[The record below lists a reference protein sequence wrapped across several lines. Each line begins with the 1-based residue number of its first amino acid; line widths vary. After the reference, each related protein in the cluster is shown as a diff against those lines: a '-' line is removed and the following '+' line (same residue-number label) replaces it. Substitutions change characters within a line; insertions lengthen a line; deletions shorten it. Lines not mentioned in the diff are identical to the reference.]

1 MPPVIEFT
9 APPLPHYI
17 VSGTCHMSSGGK
29 HTNRKNIGVFDL
41 LVVVYGCLYV
51 GEGDREYEIKE
62 GHALILR
69 PDSQH
74 YGVTGCTKDTLH
86 YWLHFQI
93 LGDWIVMEEEEY
105 QQRQRNHQEAQSPAG
120 VSLPVFSTTPYTL
133 QLPQFTKLAQP
144 QKLIETISELT
155 EMNKNLHLASVRYKQ
170 QVLFQEV
177 IMQLSASLGT
187 DGPSPQSACAEQ
199 AAAYLREHY
208 QEPFSAKKL
217 GESTNFHPV
226 YIARCMQKVFGCSP
240 SAYLQRLRIEH
251 AKEQLLQTDLP
262 IERIAEEVG
271 FNHAA
276 YFTAC
281 FTRIEGLSPRRFRQ
295 WFSWNKG

>member
-1 MPPVIEFT
+1 M
-9 APPLPHYI
+9 
-17 VSGTCHMSSGGK
+17 
-29 HTNRKNIGVFDL
+29 N
-41 LVVVYGCLYV
+41 
-51 GEGDREYEIKE
+51 
-62 GHALILR
+62 
-69 PDSQH
+69 QH
-74 YGVTGCTKDTLH
+74 
-86 YWLHFQI
+86 I
-93 LGDWIVMEEEEY
+93 
-105 QQRQRNHQEAQSPAG
+105 
-120 VSLPVFSTTPYTL
+120 
-133 QLPQFTKLAQP
+133 
-144 QKLIETISELT
+144 
-155 EMNKNLHLASVRYKQ
+155 HLASVRLKQ
-170 QVLFQEV
+170 QALFQDV
-177 IMQLSASLGT
+177 IMLLSASLGS

-208 QEPFSAKKL
+208 REPFSAKNL

-240 SAYLQRLRIEH
+240 SAYLIRLRVEH

-281 FTRIEGLSPRRFRQ
+281 FTRIEGLSPRKFRQ